1 MLGDLTDRSYTDAT
15 ENIPPHAMLL
25 PGLMATDMTC
35 PPVTLSDGRT
45 GYVVTVHRT
54 ASTRAY
60 AVAAVDFSDINR
72 WRPASHN
79 GCTFLS
85 GGLLSYL
92 STDRVQE
99 ASFLQ
104 TPENLT
110 ATDTGSLTGPT
121 GDVSYVAVFEGRRR
135 RVQCDHLRCLRAR
148 DSHGYRQGRTRR
160 MQPATHHVAYR
171 RARCLL
177 SDHRGGQGLLPRR
190 AG

>member
-1 MLGDLTDRSYTDAT
+1 MLGDLTDRSLHGRDGEYPAAR
-15 ENIPPHAMLL
+15 NAPA
-25 PGLMATDMTC
+25 GLMARTCPC
-35 PPVTLSDGRT
+35 PPVTLPDGRT
-45 GYVVTVHRT
+45 GYVVTVLRT

-72 WRPASHN
+72 WRPASHNN

-121 GDVSYVAVFEGRRR
+121 GDVSYVAVFEDADGASN
-135 RVQCDHLRCLRAR
+135 VTISGVCAP
-148 DSHGYRQGRTRR
+148 T
-160 MQPATHHVAYR
+160 
-171 RARCLL
+171 
-177 SDHRGGQGLLPRR
+177 
-190 AG
+190 